1 VLDDRAKDDAAD
13 WVLIGVIAGAHGVK
27 GEMKVNLETDFPDR
41 FKRLRT
47 VYVGK
52 DHVPMRLESARR
64 LGDRVAIRLA
74 DCTDRDAAQAL
85 HGTLLF
91 SPRREMMPLPARTYY
106 RDQIVGLRVVTT
118 AGDVL
123 GTITEILVTGSND
136 VYVARDEQREILIPA
151 LKEIVRE
158 VDVNGGRMV
167 IEPMDGLL

>member
-1 VLDDRAKDDAAD
+1 VPDDRATDEAID
-13 WVLIGVIAGAHGVK
+13 WVLIGMIAGAHGVK
-27 GEMKVNLETDFPDR
+27 GEMKVDLETDFPDR

-47 VYVGK
+47 VYAGK
-52 DHVPMRLESARR
+52 DHVPVRVEGARR

-85 HGTLLF
+85 RGTLLF
-91 SPRREMMPLPARTYY
+91 IPSSELMPLPAHTYY

-118 AGDVL
+118 AGETL

-136 VYVARDEQREILIPA
+136 VYVVRDEQRETLIPA

-158 VDVNGGRMV
+158 VDVTGGRMV
-167 IEPMDGLL
+167 IDPVDGLL

>member
-91 SPRREMMPLPARTYY
+91 IPSRDMMPLPAHTYY

>member
-1 VLDDRAKDDAAD
+1 VLDDQADNDAAD
-13 WVLIGVIAGAHGVK
+13 WVVIGVIAGAHGVK
-27 GEMKVNLETDFPDR
+27 GEMKVNLETDFPER

-47 VYVGK
+47 IYAGK
-52 DHVPMRLESARR
+52 DHVPMGVESARR

-91 SPRREMMPLPARTYY
+91 IPASDMMPLPAHTYY

-118 AGDVL
+118 AGDPL
-123 GTITEILVTGSND
+123 GTITEILATGSND

-158 VDVNGGRMV
+158 VDIPGGRMV
-167 IEPMDGLL
+167 IEPVDGLL